1 MKDSIINYQ
10 GSQIKY
16 TLVRK
21 KVKNVNLRVR
31 SDGTVVVSADK
42 LVPLAFIEKLVL
54 EKAPW
59 ILHNLERIEKKIE
72 TLPESRYI
80 SGEILPFLDRQL
92 TLNVLPAEGVEKIW
106 LEGDILHLAVFGD
119 SDANIRRQI
128 VDFWYK
134 KQAEPIFLQALNRIF
149 PLVAARGISRPTI
162 TVRKMKSRWGSCS
175 WQKGKITLNSEL
187 LKTSLACID
196 YVVLHELAHFK
207 HQGHNSSFYGFL
219 SELMPDWQERRLIL
233 KNYKWS
239 F

>member
-1 MKDSIINYQ
+1 MKESIVNYQ
-10 GSQIKY
+10 DSQIKF

-42 LVPLAFIEKLVL
+42 RVPLAFIEKLVL
-54 EKAPW
+54 QKAPW
-59 ILHNLERIEKKIE
+59 ILNNLERILDNDT

-80 SGEILPFLDRQL
+80 SGEILPFLDRRL
-92 TLNVLPAEGVEKIW
+92 ALNVLPADGVEKIW

-119 SDANIRRQI
+119 SNTEIRKQI
-128 VDFWYK
+128 VNFWYK
-134 KQAEPIFLQALNRIF
+134 KQAEPIFLSALDRIY
-149 PLVAARGISRPTI
+149 PLVAESGISRPTI
-162 TVRKMKSRWGSCS
+162 TIRTMKTRWGSCS

-207 HQGHNSSFYGFL
+207 HQGHNTSFYGFL
-219 SELMPDWQERRLIL
+219 SEAMPDWQGRRRIL
-233 KNYKWS
+233 KDYKWL